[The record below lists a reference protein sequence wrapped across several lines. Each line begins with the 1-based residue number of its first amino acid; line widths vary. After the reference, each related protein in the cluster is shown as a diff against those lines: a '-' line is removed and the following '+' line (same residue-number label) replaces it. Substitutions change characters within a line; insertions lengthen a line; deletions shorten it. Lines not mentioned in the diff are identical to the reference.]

1 MASKELPTIMRTKP
15 LVIPMRAHHIN
26 MHTLE
31 RSPLSLVALMMM
43 KKRTKLKL
51 KVSNKHLQ
59 TVS

>member
-1 MASKELPTIMRTKP
+1 MAKQGTADYYEDETA
-15 LVIPMRAHHIN
+15 IPMRAHHIN

-43 KKRTKLKL
+43 RKRLKAKL